1 MNQNSA
7 RWAKLAASIFF
18 CGLAAATA
26 QAQSNDALLNKL
38 VSKGILTAEEAKE
51 LSKDTSA
58 AAPTAKLPIATWVSG
73 LKFSGDFRGR
83 YDGVFQHSDTT
94 GAGDAIEDLNGLR
107 YRFRFGATATMSDQ
121 FEAGLRLA

>member
-51 LSKDTSA
+51 LSKDTAA
-58 AAPTAKLPIATWVSG
+58 AAPPC
-73 LKFSGDFRGR
+73 
-83 YDGVFQHSDTT
+83 
-94 GAGDAIEDLNGLR
+94 
-107 YRFRFGATATMSDQ
+107 
-121 FEAGLRLA
+121 